1 MIYFANVC
9 ISGNSTGHG
18 KATTIVSLDIR
29 HRAKPEKL
37 SFTETN
43 NLFNK
48 YQIYFIEILSEASL
62 EMDQSD
68 LQLYS
73 LDKDLGDSRHKA
85 KQNLD
90 DNRPMT
96 YCELGGFQPWVE
108 VLALA
113 SFEKQKIAKI
123 SRALRT
129 VIFLLN

>member
-1 MIYFANVC
+1 MKLNFTMIYFANVC

-73 LDKDLGDSRHKA
+73 LDKDLVDS
-85 KQNLD
+85 
-90 DNRPMT
+90 
-96 YCELGGFQPWVE
+96 
-108 VLALA
+108 
-113 SFEKQKIAKI
+113 
-123 SRALRT
+123 
-129 VIFLLN
+129 